1 MECAVVDVSQRD
13 VSVGFSCVMIS
24 PVTTLHGIMF
34 DAGFDLSDIRTNTR
48 LGADP
53 RAADRIRREGQ
64 ILLPPMIDNV
74 L

>member
-1 MECAVVDVSQRD
+1 MLALAFR
-13 VSVGFSCVMIS
+13 
-24 PVTTLHGIMF
+24 
-34 DAGFDLSDIRTNTR
+34 LSDIRTNTR

-64 ILLPPMIDNV
+64 ILLQPMIDNV